1 MAIVTR
7 YFSTASAGAGDGTTW
22 ADRAAL
28 FSAGNWSTVIT
39 GFAFNGADSLNCLI
53 GTGSYTCS
61 QSLAAGLFANP
72 PSASEV
78 NRLFLRNCDSSGN
91 PVDPDPGWISAQ
103 RAISTTAM
111 PFINYTGAGSFAN
124 MLSVVW
130 YGISAETANNDFGI
144 GSALSVEK
152 CYVKGTGSGAF
163 VRPFYRCYNVKSSHA
178 ECTSNSY
185 DALWYSDENRLG
197 YLTNTRLQGVTGT
210 TNNRR
215 GVVISAFAPAFIVES
230 CTIFG
235 MGGVGVYVDGQSN
248 IDLLSNSVINGCG
261 SHGLEVNRSTTA
273 IANAAHVSNNM
284 ITNCGGWGIN
294 QSSSVGM
301 LASNNRLRN
310 NTSGNF
316 TGMGNYP
323 TDIANE
329 TAAGTDAD
337 EYVDAASFDF
347 RIKNTSSI
355 VGKGYGVSDQPP
367 TGGGSTRGY
376 IIGG

>member
-7 YFSTASAGAGDGTTW
+7 YFSTTGAGAADGTSW
-22 ADRAAL
+22 ANRAAL
-28 FSAGNWSTVIT
+28 FSAGNWSSVIT

-61 QSLAAGLFANP
+61 QELAAGLFANP
-72 PSASEV
+72 PSASDV

-91 PVDPDPGWISAQ
+91 PVDPDPGWISAEG
-103 RAISTTAM
+103 AISTTLM

-130 YGISAETANNDFGI
+130 YGIRAETANNDLCI

-152 CYVKGTGSGAF
+152 CYVKCTGSGAF
-163 VRPFYRCYNVKSSHA
+163 VRPLYRCYNVKSSHA
-178 ECTSNSY
+178 ECTSSNY
-185 DALWYSDENRLG
+185 DSVWYSDENRLV

-210 TNNRR
+210 TNSRR
-215 GVVISAFAPAFIVES
+215 GVFLTAFAPAFIVES

-235 MGGVGVYVDGQSN
+235 MGGVGVYVTGQSN
-248 IDLLSNSVINGCG
+248 VDLVSNCIINGCG
-261 SHGLEVNRSTTA
+261 SHGIEVNRSTTA
-273 IANAAHVSNNM
+273 VANAAHVANNM
-284 ITNCGGWGIN
+284 ITNNGGWGAN
-294 QSSSVGM
+294 QSSSAGM

-310 NTSGNF
+310 NSSGNF
-316 TGMGNYP
+316 TGMANYP
-323 TDIANE
+323 SDIANE

-337 EYVDAASFDF
+337 EYVDAAGGDY
-347 RIKNTSSI
+347 RIKNTSTI
-355 VGKGYGVSDQPP
+355 WGKGYGVSDQPAA
-367 TGGGSTRGY
+367 GGSTRGY